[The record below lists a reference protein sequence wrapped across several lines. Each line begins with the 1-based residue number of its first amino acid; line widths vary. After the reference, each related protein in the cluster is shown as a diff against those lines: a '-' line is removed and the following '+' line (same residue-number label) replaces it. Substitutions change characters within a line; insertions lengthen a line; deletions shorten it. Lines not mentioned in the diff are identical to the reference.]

1 MKKFIFLLSATLT
14 STVLFGQDATA
25 NQEAPPTE
33 FSVNKEQQLTD
44 FIIVPCEGKTKE
56 EHYKKTIEWINQTY
70 NKPSEVIKAQVE
82 NDYIRFQGISKNEYC
97 RKPMVLICEDLR
109 YEIEVSVKDGKYKF
123 DVVSLES
130 AITDKKYDLTGL
142 ASSRTTGWSNAEIKK
157 GWTNF
162 KSNGE
167 VRDQYKDTM
176 PKVARYINSLNKSLH
191 DYILNQNET
200 AKSNDW

>member
-1 MKKFIFLLSATLT
+1 ML
-14 STVLFGQDATA
+14 LFGQTATPQ
-25 NQEAPPTE
+25 QEAPPNELATE
-33 FSVNKEQQLTD
+33 FTVNKEQQLTD
-44 FIIVPCEGKTKE
+44 FLIIPCEGKTKE
-56 EHYKKTIEWINQTY
+56 ELYKKTIEWISKTY
-70 NKPSEVIKAQVE
+70 NKPSEVIKSQVE

-123 DVVSLES
+123 DVVNLES
-130 AITDKKYDLTGL
+130 AIPDKKYDLTGL

-176 PKVARYINSLNKSLH
+176 PKVARYINSLNQSLH
-191 DYILNQNET
+191 DYIYNQNET